1 MTFDLHC
8 ACAEETLRNPDP
20 NAASKLA
27 LANAAASREVLQ
39 AVRPTEKALAEAWAA
54 FGRGHAS
61 PPSLPKLKSLL
72 DALEQPPAG
81 LQTLPPFSGLLRFKF
96 KLARPVITKDD
107 RAFYFLDNPV
117 RKDVAFGRPLF
128 AASSWKGC
136 LRAAFRSLFGDTR
149 RSSELRLFGSRKN
162 DADTGDVSR
171 IRGRL
176 VFFSSH
182 WPSIGT
188 YVINPHDRRKKTG
201 MPIYYE
207 TIPEGAEAWY
217 AVLYCPW
224 GSAALGAEQSAV
236 EAAEDLSSVA
246 AAVEHQFLLQGFG
259 AKTSAGFGLAR
270 DVVTSGTFQLK
281 KSFSEIVA
289 KKFTTLSGVSTE
301 VAKAVEGLG

>member
-20 NAASKLA
+20 NAASRLA
-27 LANAAASREVLQ
+27 LANPAASREVLQ
-39 AVRPTEKALAEAWAA
+39 AVRPAEKALAEAWAA

-61 PPSLPKLKSLL
+61 PLSLPKLKSLL
-72 DALEQPPAG
+72 DALEQPPSS

-117 RKDVAFGRPLF
+117 RKDAAFGRPLF

-149 RSSELRLFGSRKN
+149 ASELRLFGSRKN
-162 DADTGDVSR
+162 DDETSDVSR

-182 WPSIGT
+182 WPSIGK

-207 TIPEGAEAWY
+207 TIREGEEAWY

-224 GSAALGAEQSAV
+224 GSAALSREKSAV
-236 EAAEDLSSVA
+236 EATEDLSGVA
-246 AAVEHQFLLQGFG
+246 SAVEHQFLLQGFG
-259 AKTSAGFGLAR
+259 AKTSAGFGLAH

-281 KSFSEIVA
+281 KTFSEIVA
-289 KKFTTLSGVSTE
+289 KKITTLSGVGTE
-301 VAKAVEGLG
+301 VAKAMEGLG